1 MLNSKKVV
9 MTGTD
14 SYQCALFDR
23 VFSNIFSHS
32 RSYGIKVKE
41 DFVEYVFLPSFFTA
55 VWVASPIFW
64 LHLSGAIDP
73 CVEPAKSQCMAHRY
87 HPTRGGDSLSDSEPP
102 WGKSLRF
109 GGLDDDGN
117 HHGRKL

>member
-41 DFVEYVFLPSFFTA
+41 DFVEYFFLPSFFTA

-87 HPTRGGDSLSDSEPP
+87 HPTGGGIP
-102 WGKSLRF
+102 
-109 GGLDDDGN
+109 
-117 HHGRKL
+117 